1 MRRNL
6 PRYPRARFEIADR
19 RLSRAVR
26 ALPWES
32 PIESWR
38 ERGIPHLPVRRGI
51 GRHPLIFVEA
61 DGRALVIKELGVD
74 GARREIAVYRR
85 LRELGIETLEP
96 VGVVVREEAPVLIE
110 TSAGAQ
116 RAENEIG
123 HSVTRLA
130 DRVLPDS
137 LLFRFGFT
145 RDNRRRI
152 LDAELD
158 LFVDLHVNGIYW
170 GDASMANTLIRFRKE
185 NIPYVGRHTR
195 LQAVLADAETV
206 EMRGALSDALRR
218 ADVETFIDSMHWM
231 HEDLR
236 LAGIFRDPHAT
247 EEDTAFF
254 LGEYERR
261 YAIAVEER
269 AFQERTGLDV
279 RRMLGRVRDRT
290 YLETLLR
297 HIEEHKWYLSESAER
312 EVPLH
317 EAAVRWRAE
326 VFAPVCALFRK
337 QKVLELF
344 PGKTASDL
352 YVEVMTH
359 KYFLSREKGEDVGMV
374 EALRDY
380 AERFGQKPLLAAFW
394 NRLARSL
401 VRVLGVREAFR
412 LGVVT

>member
-1 MRRNL
+1 MRRN
-6 PRYPRARFEIADR
+6 PRRHPRVRFEITDR
-19 RLSRAVR
+19 RLSRVVR
-26 ALPWES
+26 ALPWDT

-38 ERGIPHLPVRRGI
+38 ERGVPHLRVRRGI

-61 DGRALVIKELGVD
+61 DGHALVIKELGVD

-85 LRELGIETLEP
+85 LRELGIEALEP

-110 TSAGAQ
+110 TAAGAQ
-116 RAENEIG
+116 RTENAVG

-130 DRVLPDS
+130 DHVVPDS
-137 LLFRFGFT
+137 LLFPLGFT

-158 LFVDLHVNGIYW
+158 LFVDLHVNGVYW

-206 EMRGALSDALRR
+206 EMRGVLSDALRR
-218 ADVETFIDSMHWM
+218 ADVETFVDSMHWM

-236 LAGIFRDPHAT
+236 LAGVFRDPRAT

-254 LGEYERR
+254 FFEYERR

-269 AFQERTGLDV
+269 AFQERTGLDL
-279 RRMLGRVRDRT
+279 RRMLGRVRDRA
-290 YLETLLR
+290 YIETLLR
-297 HIEEHKWYLSESAER
+297 HIDEHKWYLSEGAGR

-317 EAAVRWRAE
+317 EAAARWRTE
-326 VFAPVCALFRK
+326 VFAPVCTLFRK

-359 KYFLSREKGEDVGMV
+359 KYYLSSEKGEDVGMLA
-374 EALRDY
+374 ALRDY
-380 AERFGQKPLLAAFW
+380 AERFGQRPLLAAFW
-394 NRLARSL
+394 NRLARNL

-412 LGVVT
+412 LGVMT

>member
-1 MRRNL
+1 MGRDPAL
-6 PRYPRARFEIADR
+6 YPRIRFEIADR
-19 RLSRAVR
+19 RLARAIR
-26 ALPWES
+26 ALPWDA

-61 DGRALVIKELGVD
+61 DGHALVIKELGVD

-85 LRELGIETLEP
+85 LRELGIEAWSRQAWWCGKRRRPDRDL
-96 VGVVVREEAPVLIE
+96 RR
-110 TSAGAQ
+110 AQ
-116 RAENEIG
+116 RTENAVG

-130 DRVLPDS
+130 DRVLPT
-137 LLFRFGFT
+137 RFSFASVSP
-145 RDNRRRI
+145 RQPAPHP
-152 LDAELD
+152 DAELD
-158 LFVDLHVNGIYW
+158 LFVDLHMNGIYW
-170 GDASMANTLIRFRKE
+170 GDASMANTLIRFHKE

-195 LQAVLADAETV
+195 LHAVLADAETV

-254 LGEYERR
+254 FGEYERR
-261 YAIAVEER
+261 CAIAVEER
-269 AFQERTGLDV
+269 AFRERTGLDV
-279 RRMLGRVRDRT
+279 RRMLGRVRDRA

-297 HIEEHKWYLSESAER
+297 HIEEHKWYLSESVER

-317 EAAVRWRAE
+317 EAAVRWRTE

-359 KYFLSREKGEDVGMV
+359 KYYLSREKGEDVGMV

>member
-1 MRRNL
+1 MRRSAA
-6 PRYPRARFEIADR
+6 RYPHIRFEIADR
-19 RLSRAVR
+19 RLARAIR
-26 ALPWES
+26 ALPWEA

-38 ERGIPHLPVRRGI
+38 EHGVPHLRVRRGI
-51 GRHPLIFVEA
+51 GRHPLVFIEA
-61 DGRALVIKELGVD
+61 DGHALVIKELGVD

-85 LRELGIETLEP
+85 LRELGIEALEP
-96 VGVVVREEAPVLIE
+96 AGVVVREEAPALIE

-116 RAENEIG
+116 RADNAVG

-137 LLFRFGFT
+137 LLFRLGFT

-158 LFVDLHVNGIYW
+158 LFVDLHVNGVYW

-185 NIPYVGRHTR
+185 DIPYVGRHTR

-218 ADVETFIDSMHWM
+218 ADVETFVDSMHWM

-236 LAGIFRDPHAT
+236 LAGIFRDPGAT

-269 AFQERTGLDV
+269 AFRESTGLDV
-279 RRMLGRVRDRT
+279 RRMLGRVRDRA
-290 YLETLLR
+290 YIGTLLR

-312 EVPLH
+312 EVPLQ
-317 EAAVRWRAE
+317 EAAARWRTE

-359 KYFLSREKGEDVGMV
+359 KYYLSREKGEDVGMV

-412 LGVVT
+412 LGVMT